1 MEENQDIRWLQRF
14 SSFQKAS
21 KRVLEITESDKTP
34 FDLSELEQEGLIL
47 RFEYTFELAWKVL
60 QDFLKYKG
68 YEFVQGPNGTL
79 QKAFED
85 GLISNHDAWRR
96 MAKARVTTSH
106 TYNEGEAGEI
116 VQQIYEEYSVI
127 LKQLAVRLMQE
138 KVKLENSNL
147 LE

>member
-1 MEENQDIRWLQRF
+1 MDENQDVRWLQRYE
-14 SSFQKAS
+14 SFQKAC
-21 KRVLEITESDKTP
+21 KRVLEITESDKKTA
-34 FDLSELEQEGLIL
+34 DLSELEQEGLIQ
-47 RFEYTFELAWKVL
+47 RFEYTFELSWKVL

-106 TYNEGEAGEI
+106 TYNEGEAAEI
-116 VQQIYEEYSVI
+116 VQKIYEEYSVL
-127 LKQLAVRLMQE
+127 LKQLDIRLVKE
-138 KVKLENSNL
+138 KLTLENNNL
-147 LE
+147 I

>member
-1 MEENQDIRWLQRF
+1 MEENQDVRWLQRYD
-14 SSFQKAS
+14 SFQKAC
-21 KRVLEITESDKTP
+21 KRVLEITESDKSP
-34 FDLSELEQEGLIL
+34 EDLSELEQEGLIQ

-68 YEFVQGPNGTL
+68 YEFMQGPNGAL

-106 TYNEGEAGEI
+106 TYNEGEAIEI
-116 VQQIYEEYSVI
+116 IKYR
-127 LKQLAVRLMQE
+127 K
-138 KVKLENSNL
+138 
-147 LE
+147 